1 MLATVPP
8 SGYIVLKKPAK
19 PQRKQKERERVRDK

>member
-8 SGYIVLKKPAK
+8 SGYIVKKETCQAAEET
-19 PQRKQKERERVRDK
+19 ERERERE

>member
-8 SGYIVLKKPAK
+8 SRYNVKKKPAK
-19 PQRKQKERERVRDK
+19 PQRKQKEREIDK

>member
-8 SGYIVLKKPAK
+8 SGYIVKEVPAK
-19 PQRKQKERERVRDK
+19 PQRKQKERER